1 MSRLLGAMKLKIR
14 EIVLIEQRPVC
25 YVDLR
30 KFEINGEKYEMNH
43 GTFRNNISKL
53 RKAGVVEL
61 AFRSKPAYYTIPGKR
76 FSKSMTQDRMGVV
89 INTVI
94 KDCLLRQTP
103 IYEWLKNRPTH
114 KQSLHNIRLTF
125 EAAGIWNIFSK
136 VYPTLVNPDNKDIK
150 LPTLLFFDYIDV
162 IVTIHHT
169 DTVSVTISCSYK
181 PIVVDIK
188 DILQLSE
195 ALMRTEQHLKNMIE
209 SKRRNIDSPNI
220 TIPYYRKWIVKM
232 WHFGL
237 DSIDEYTGKEFHV
250 SFEEGILSDLYRI
263 YTKRMKD
270 GKNTVRLEH
279 QEYPNQEYADAL
291 VKKLYPDGHLIDPDK
306 MK

>member
-1 MSRLLGAMKLKIR
+1 
-14 EIVLIEQRPVC
+14 
-25 YVDLR
+25 
-30 KFEINGEKYEMNH
+30 MNH

-53 RKAGVVEL
+53 RKAGEVEL
-61 AFRSKPAYYTIPGKR
+61 AFKPAFYTIPGKK
-76 FSKSMTQDRMGVV
+76 FSKSITHNHMGAVISTV
-89 INTVI
+89 INES
-94 KDCLLRQTP
+94 LLKQTP
-103 IYEWLKNRPTH
+103 IYKWLKNRPTH

-136 VYPTLVNPDNKDIK
+136 VYPMIVNPDNKDIK
-150 LPTLLFFDYIDV
+150 LPPLLFFDYIDV

-169 DTVSVTISCSYK
+169 DTVSVAISCSYK

-188 DILQLSE
+188 DILQLSD
-195 ALMRTEQHLKNMIE
+195 ALMRTEQHLKNIIE
-209 SKRRNIDSPNI
+209 SKCLNTYTYNIA
-220 TIPYYRKWIVKM
+220 IPYYRKWIVKM

-270 GKNTVRLEH
+270 GDKIVRVER

-291 VKKLYPDGHLIDPDK
+291 VQKLFPDGRLVDPDK
-306 MK
+306 MTK